1 MRPSCMEVAR
11 QHSIRGG
18 RARRGVD
25 TLVEALSVVVAVPP
39 PIESDGALVYST
51 VALVLV
57 QNLPGSCRSNIDTGG
72 RREQRPVARALGA
85 SDHLAQKFGES
96 RVRRW

>member
-25 TLVEALSVVVAVPP
+25 TLVKALSVVVAVPP
-39 PIESDGALVYST
+39 PIESHGALVCST
-51 VALVLV
+51 VELILV
-57 QNLPGSCRSNIDTGG
+57 QNLP
-72 RREQRPVARALGA
+72 
-85 SDHLAQKFGES
+85 
-96 RVRRW
+96 VRC